1 MVSKLEQIPRAQ
13 GLKETEFPCV
23 EPKDLDCEKVFVV
36 ILPHSQV
43 WEPLKC
49 IENTEVR
56 KCLFQL
62 QTLLRISC
70 MTL

>member
-43 WEPLKC
+43 
-49 IENTEVR
+49 
-56 KCLFQL
+56 
-62 QTLLRISC
+62 
-70 MTL
+70 